1 MQAVSLETW
10 ADKIMPVM
18 STAEVIYSLY
28 VLTIEEMLILKNRLF
43 SQAIDKKRLLLH
55 YQSF

>member
-18 STAEVIYSLY
+18 SSAEVIYSLY